1 MRKKN
6 AYRGMMVL
14 LLAGRLAI
22 AVPAETLHANQGLK
36 PNGAV
41 HLQVKNCLFYVMDD
55 VVLNV
60 LSLDGFRG
68 LSHTFGGKALPGRPI
83 NLGATYLK
91 ARDLTALLN
100 DYLLPQAKTPLKN
113 ITVTF
118 EGSEI
123 VVKGELHKL
132 VDIPFQGIFGMCVRS
147 AMCRP
152 LPA

>member
-60 LSLDGFRG
+60 LSLDGPRPVTRRRG
-68 LSHTFGGKALPGRPI
+68 GSFPGRPI
-83 NLGATYLK
+83 
-91 ARDLTALLN
+91 
-100 DYLLPQAKTPLKN
+100 
-113 ITVTF
+113 
-118 EGSEI
+118 
-123 VVKGELHKL
+123 
-132 VDIPFQGIFGMCVRS
+132 GMCVRS